1 MPRQFRTLAFWSG
14 WLACL
19 WLLAL
24 PARAQ
29 EPSAVRLW
37 PSPDYTRLAIES
49 RQPIEYKY
57 FQLANPDRLVIDL
70 HDVAPNAVLD
80 GLPSAVQADDPF
92 VSSIRVGLNR
102 PGVTRVVLTLKAPI
116 RPSIFS
122 LPPTGGYGDRLVVD
136 LYPAQGKRFS
146 AAQILEGQ
154 DQPGALQSPAAP
166 PQRKVVIVVDP
177 GHGGED
183 PGATGPDGVH
193 EKTVTLAIGK
203 RIKALLDQQPGIK
216 AYLTRNGDYFIPLGE
231 RVKIAQELH
240 ADLFVS
246 IHADS
251 APPGVIAEG
260 TSVYALSE
268 KGATSVA
275 ARWLA
280 KNENASDLVGGVNV
294 NVRDKYLRRTLFDL
308 SQTAT
313 INDSLKLGHD
323 VLDAVAKM
331 NPLHYSHVEQAAFAV
346 LKSPDIPSIL
356 VETAYI
362 SNPVEEKQL
371 IDPAYQEKLAE
382 AIVAGI
388 VDYVHHQPSW
398 ERTRLAEES
407 GAAARRRGR

>member
-1 MPRQFRTLAFWSG
+1 MLRWWFAAL
-14 WLACL
+14 L
-19 WLLAL
+19 LLAL
-24 PARAQ
+24 PAWAQ
-29 EPSAVRLW
+29 EPTAARLW

-49 RQPIEYKY
+49 HGTIEYRY
-57 FQLANPDRLVIDL
+57 FQLGDPDRLVIDL
-70 HDVAPNAVLD
+70 HDVTPNAVLD
-80 GLPSAVQADDPF
+80 KLPAAVQADDPF

-102 PGVTRVVLTLKAPI
+102 PGVTRVVLALKAAVK
-116 RPSIFS
+116 PSVFN
-122 LPPTGGYGDRLVVD
+122 LPPNGSYGNRLVVD

-146 AAQILEGQ
+146 AAQILQGQ
-154 DQPGALQSPAAP
+154 DTEAASAAP
-166 PQRKVVIVVDP
+166 QAPPAVPRQRKVVIVIDP

-193 EKTVTLAIGK
+193 EKTVTLAIAK
-203 RIKALLDQQPGIK
+203 RIKALINKQPGMK

-231 RVKIAQELH
+231 RVKIARELN
-240 ADLFVS
+240 ADVFVS

-251 APPGVIAEG
+251 APPGVVAEG

-280 KNENASDLVGGVNV
+280 KNENASDLMGGVNLDV
-294 NVRDKYLRRTLFDL
+294 KDKYLRRTLFDL

-331 NPLHYSHVEQAAFAV
+331 NPLHYSTVEQAAFAV
-346 LKSPDIPSIL
+346 LKAPDIPSIL

-362 SNPVEEKQL
+362 SNPVEERQL
-371 IDPAYQEKLAE
+371 ADPAYQEKLAK
-382 AIVAGI
+382 AIVAGLT
-388 VDYVHHQPSW
+388 DYVEHQPSW
-398 ERTRLAEES
+398 ERTHLAEE
-407 GAAARRRGR
+407 GGTRTDFNGRGR

>member
-1 MPRQFRTLAFWSG
+1 MLLGW

-19 WLLAL
+19 WLFAL

-49 RQPIEYKY
+49 REPIEYKY
-57 FQLANPDRLVIDL
+57 FQLDHPARLVLDL
-70 HDVAPNAVLD
+70 HDVAPNAVLEK
-80 GLPSAVQADDPF
+80 LPAAVQADDPF
-92 VSSIRVGLNR
+92 IASVRVGLNR
-102 PGVTRVVLTLKAPI
+102 PGVTRVVLTLKTPVK
-116 RPSIFS
+116 PSIFS
-122 LPPTGGYGDRLVVD
+122 LPPTGGYGNRLVID
-136 LYPAQGKRFS
+136 LYPAQGQRFS

-154 DQPGALQSPAAP
+154 DVGTPPPSAALP
-166 PQRKVVIVVDP
+166 PRHKVVVVVDP

-251 APPGVIAEG
+251 APPGVVAEG

-280 KNENASDLVGGVNV
+280 RNENASDLVGGVNF

-346 LKSPDIPSIL
+346 LKSPDIPSVL

-371 IDPAYQEKLAE
+371 IDPAFQEKLAK

-398 ERTRLAEES
+398 ERTRLAEDS
-407 GAAARRRGR
+407 GTYAVPGRRGR

>member
-1 MPRQFRTLAFWSG
+1 MLLGW

-19 WLLAL
+19 WLFAL

-57 FQLANPDRLVIDL
+57 FQLGDPDRLVIDL

-80 GLPSAVQADDPF
+80 RLPAAVQADDPF
-92 VSSIRVGLNR
+92 IASIRVGLNR
-102 PGVTRVVLTLKAPI
+102 PGVTRVVLTLKVPV
-116 RPSIFS
+116 RPSVFS
-122 LPPTGGYGDRLVVD
+122 LPPTGDYGDRLVVD

-154 DQPGALQSPAAP
+154 DQPRASQSPAAP
-166 PQRKVVIVVDP
+166 PQRKVIVVVDP

-280 KNENASDLVGGVNV
+280 RNENASDLVGGVNF

-346 LKSPDIPSIL
+346 LKSPDIPSVL

-371 IDPAYQEKLAE
+371 IDPVFQEKLAK
-382 AIVAGI
+382 AIVTGI
-388 VDYVHHQPSW
+388 VDYIHHQPSW
-398 ERTRLAEES
+398 ERTRLAEEGGGS
-407 GAAARRRGR
+407 ARRGMRGR

>member
-1 MPRQFRTLAFWSG
+1 MLLG
-14 WLACL
+14 WWITCL
-19 WLLAL
+19 WLFAL

-49 RQPIEYKY
+49 REPIEYKY
-57 FQLANPDRLVIDL
+57 FQLDHPARLVLDL
-70 HDVAPNAVLD
+70 HDVAPNAVLEK
-80 GLPSAVQADDPF
+80 LPAAVQADDPF
-92 VSSIRVGLNR
+92 IASVRVGLNR
-102 PGVTRVVLTLKAPI
+102 PGVTRVVLTLKTPVK
-116 RPSIFS
+116 PSIFS
-122 LPPTGGYGDRLVVD
+122 LPPTGGYGNRLVID
-136 LYPAQGKRFS
+136 LYPAQGQRFS

-154 DQPGALQSPAAP
+154 DVGTPPPNAALP
-166 PQRKVVIVVDP
+166 PRHKVVVVVDP

-251 APPGVIAEG
+251 APPGVVAEG

-280 KNENASDLVGGVNV
+280 RNENASDLVGGVNF

-346 LKSPDIPSIL
+346 LKSPDIPSVL

-371 IDPAYQEKLAE
+371 IDPAFQEKLAK

-398 ERTRLAEES
+398 ERTRLAEEGS
-407 GAAARRRGR
+407 GSARRGMRGR